1 MRIENVKKNEN
12 KKKNMQKF
20 PFFFVFRSKIGGKM
34 KMDLKKL
41 ALEKN
46 WYLFFE
52 IIFCQNILS
61 GRYVSFLAQL
71 GAPEALNPSKKSPKK
86 IFLRRSLRE
95 RNSGIFPWGSAWT
108 HRMLPFIVFCNL
120 LLSLGSRKIIL
131 KNGGRKN

>member
-52 IIFCQNILS
+52 IIFCQNIRS

-71 GAPEALNPSKKSPKK
+71 GAPQALNPSKKK
-86 IFLRRSLRE
+86 
-95 RNSGIFPWGSAWT
+95 A
-108 HRMLPFIVFCNL
+108 
-120 LLSLGSRKIIL
+120 
-131 KNGGRKN
+131 

>member
-1 MRIENVKKNEN
+1 
-12 KKKNMQKF
+12 MQKF

-71 GAPEALNPSKKSPKK
+71 GAPKALNPSKKKP
-86 IFLRRSLRE
+86 
-95 RNSGIFPWGSAWT
+95 
-108 HRMLPFIVFCNL
+108 
-120 LLSLGSRKIIL
+120 
-131 KNGGRKN
+131 RKNFPPEVSARAKFWDFPLGLSMDSPYVAVYRLLQPLAFSGFTKNNFEKWREKKLKKKNSF